1 MKILVVVPDL
11 SLGGVTS
18 SVKNF
23 CKECH
28 KRGNDV
34 DLIVMDGTDANL
46 SGINQ
51 IKLEGRASLW
61 NLNQEKLKNGKG
73 LNKLFLLTL
82 GAVKKATNRYGS
94 WLPLIFKGIKVKG
107 NYDVAVAYRQCAPC
121 YYFTHKCVK
130 AQKKIAM
137 IHGDLQFMA
146 TTDTW
151 DKYFPCFDKIACVSN
166 AVADGF
172 KQKYLNVADKFTT
185 IYNMFD
191 VDDIL
196 AKATAPSPF
205 PVNPSVTN
213 IITVSRH
220 ENGHKKVDRVT
231 KVCSELQKHG
241 ISNFHW
247 YIVGDG
253 PDFDYNLKLAKD
265 LGVTNL
271 ITFCGAVDNPFALQ
285 SKCDFTV
292 ITSATEAYSMTA
304 VESQILKKPAIAM
317 RYPAV
322 TEVIQNGIN
331 GIIIEQSIKSLVQ
344 KIKEIINN
352 QEILDKLSD
361 NLRNKCYNNDIA
373 YQQFTRAVLSSH
385 L

>member
-82 GAVKKATNRYGS
+82 GAVKKTTNRYGS

-146 TTDTW
+146 ATDTW
-151 DKYFPCFDKIACVSN
+151 DIYFPCFDKIACVSY
-166 AVADGF
+166 AVTDGF
-172 KQKYLNVADKFTT
+172 KQKYLKIADKFTT

-205 PVNPSVTN
+205 PVNPSMTN

-220 ENGHKKVDRVT
+220 ENGHKKVDRVV

-265 LGVTNL
+265 LGVTDL
-271 ITFCGAVDNPFALQ
+271 ITFCGAMDNPFALQ

-292 ITSATEAYSMTA
+292 VTSATEAYPMS
-304 VESQILKKPAIAM
+304 VIESQILRKPVIAM
-317 RYPAV
+317 RYSAV

-331 GIIIEQSIKSLVQ
+331 GIIVEQSVADLTL
-344 KIKEIINN
+344 KIKELLETPFQIKKISLN
-352 QEILDKLSD
+352 LYKLIF
-361 NLRNKCYNNDIA
+361 NNDMP
-373 YQQFTRAVLSSH
+373 YQQFLNVALS
-385 L
+385 